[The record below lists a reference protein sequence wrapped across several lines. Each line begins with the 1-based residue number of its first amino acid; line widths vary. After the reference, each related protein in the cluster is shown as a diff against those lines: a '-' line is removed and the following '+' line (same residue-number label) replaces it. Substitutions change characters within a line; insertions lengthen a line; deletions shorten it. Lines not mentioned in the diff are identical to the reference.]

1 MLSNSSQ
8 KEIFK
13 GYAIYGGKGPTER
26 TLQQEGGYLVQPAL
40 FGVFDAF
47 LARRT
52 KNCNE

>member
-13 GYAIYGGKGPTER
+13 GYAIQGGKGLIER
-26 TLQQEGGYLVQPAL
+26 TLQQAGYYLVQPAL